1 MNVTRYIGRKGTR
14 KEGSQLHREQGT
26 KGTGYKGNKAR
37 RGHCSK
43 GEHSGPEAT
52 LSVVYWFIS

>member
-1 MNVTRYIGRKGTR
+1 MNVTRYNGRKGTR
-14 KEGSQLHREQGT
+14 KEGNQLYREQGT
-26 KGTGYKGNKAR
+26 KGTRYKGNKVR

-52 LSVVYWFIS
+52 LSVDS